1 MILWSSFVHEKRT
14 SALSSPR
21 EMVDASKN
29 FKTWNLKR
37 GVRYS
42 KSGIPWPFVDR
53 SIRREF
59 FEGEI
64 DDVFAAK
71 GGGFLAS
78 YLATLS
84 FSLSFTMPVHYVTP
98 EWCTRDLSSWV
109 TVKIFVEG
117 LHRRKVMNLVP
128 LWGIWVT
135 RDRFLRIYTHFFFF
149 FTFFPFI
156 GNLGE
161 ATRVSW
167 YDSIGDYSYL
177 NMTLYR
183 ERIYYISCVE
193 CTALNKKR
201 PFIEGK

>member
-149 FTFFPFI
+149 FYFFSFYWKSWG
-156 GNLGE
+156 GNASIVIRFYRWLQLFE
-161 ATRVSW
+161 
-167 YDSIGDYSYL
+167 YDF
-177 NMTLYR
+177 
-183 ERIYYISCVE
+183 VQ
-193 CTALNKKR
+193 
-201 PFIEGK
+201 GKNILHKLRWVHGFE